1 MNALRA
7 FEAASRHSSFT
18 SAAQELFITQGAVS
32 RHVATLESWLEVQL
46 FSRNSRGIEL
56 TPKGRTARL
65 RCEALVDGK
74 VVLDGEAVVSVPPR
88 SATRSKPS
96 SAA

>member
-1 MNALRA
+1 
-7 FEAASRHSSFT
+7 
-18 SAAQELFITQGAVS
+18 V
-32 RHVATLESWLEVQL
+32 VEV
-46 FSRNSRGIEL
+46 IVEVVEL

-74 VVLDGEAVVSVPPR
+74 VVLDGEALVSVPPR